1 MSTIP
6 ALAGAPAATHGACA
20 AERAAEGVA
29 ERVGRAL
36 EAVFDAVAETAAETE
51 ALLTRV
57 AAEGRPPATAD
68 LAALR
73 PGLHLRLSREELVSG
88 VGFIAAP
95 GLLSDAPA
103 WLEWWQSTG
112 EGDVRPLLLDLDPG
126 RSAYA
131 DYTHWDWFALPRD
144 TGRRAVAGPY
154 VDYLCSDEYSLTLS
168 APVEVAGRFAGV
180 AAADVYLRHF
190 ETAVLPLL
198 RELPGPAYLV
208 NARGRVA
215 ASADPAHLAGSLT
228 RGPDFAA
235 ALERARPAVRG
246 EVRLVPCRPVPL
258 VLVVGAG
265 LGSAASGVR
274 AGGRAASGE
283 VAGRGVSSAPS
294 AT

>member
-6 ALAGAPAATHGACA
+6 ALAGAPAATRGAGA

-29 ERVGRAL
+29 ARVGRAL
-36 EAVFDAVAETAAETE
+36 EAVFESVAETAAETA

-57 AAEGRPPATAD
+57 ATEGRRPATAD

-73 PGLHLRLSREELVSG
+73 PGLHLRLARQELVSG

-95 GLLSDAPA
+95 GLLSDVPA

-112 EGDVRPLLLDLDPG
+112 EGDVRPLLLDLDPA

-215 ASADPAHLAGSLT
+215 ASADPAHLAGSLA

-235 ALERARPAVRG
+235 ALERVCPAARG
-246 EVRLVPCRPVPL
+246 EVGLVPCRPVPL
-258 VLVVGAG
+258 VLVVGAVP
-265 LGSAASGVR
+265 GSAASGE
-274 AGGRAASGE
+274 AETEA
-283 VAGRGVSSAPS
+283 AGRGASPAPS